1 MENNAYKVTVRKGL
15 GPGNWQDFS
24 KVIFEVS
31 LDNKRFR
38 GDSFYAILDWAR
50 TRFKSI
56 HIIIC
61 DTLQRHNISFDK
73 KISESKA
80 RPCAKQ
86 KGDLWLQES
95 QVYFDK
101 LKLTPEITRW
111 DDWLN
116 YDQDLYNK
124 YDKDIRNLYETNQT
138 VQNEIN
144 KTCDAVW
151 ERRKR
156 HENIDDV
163 LENAFKNQVILPYF
177 FEETV
182 LSAIF
187 LPVIKGVSAYPGSLP
202 KIWNTFIDGK
212 INTLNGFREHTFINL
227 DLKRKS

>member
-1 MENNAYKVTVRKGL
+1 MENNVYKVTVRKGL

-24 KVIFEVS
+24 KVIFEIS
-31 LDNKRFR
+31 LDNKRYR
-38 GDSFYAILDWAR
+38 GASFYAILDWAR

-61 DTLQRHNISFDK
+61 DTLQRHNICFNK

-80 RPCAKQ
+80 QFLAKQ

-95 QVYFDK
+95 QIYFDK
-101 LKLTPEITRW
+101 LNLTPEITRW

-116 YDQDLYNK
+116 YDPELYNR
-124 YDKDIRNLYETNQT
+124 YDCDLKNLYKKDPAI
-138 VQNEIN
+138 QNEIN
-144 KTCDAVW
+144 KICDAVW
-151 ERRKR
+151 ERRKKQ
-156 HENIDDV
+156 ENIDKA
-163 LENAFKNQVILPYF
+163 LESSFKKQVILPYF

-187 LPVIKGVSAYPGSLP
+187 LPAIKGVSAYPGSLP

-212 INTLNGFREHTFINL
+212 INILDGFREHTFINL
-227 DLKRKS
+227 DLKRK